1 MTTNENDEVIAAG
14 AFGDSPKEVPLR
26 AGQNGPQI
34 GTATVSPDGSFTA
47 VVNQFPGAGEGV
59 KVEMAGRTLLDQNP
73 PYRVHL
79 ASERLIW
86 EEKALHTPGIVHAL
100 TGPDAGLPAEMERWE
115 AWHLAYVQKL
125 ATELQYTATTAAS
138 IMARRDGAL

>member
-1 MTTNENDEVIAAG
+1 MTTNENDETPAAG
-14 AFGDSPKEVPLR
+14 IGPDRQAWKERNFAQLY
-26 AGQNGPQI
+26 
-34 GTATVSPDGSFTA
+34 
-47 VVNQFPGAGEGV
+47 GEGV
-59 KVEMAGRTLLDQNP
+59 KVEMAGRTLFDRS
-73 PYRVHL
+73 PYRAHMT
-79 ASERLIW
+79 AERLIW

-115 AWHLAYVQKL
+115 SWHLDYVQKL